1 MIKTKN
7 TINKSS
13 HLTSIKISPTVIS
26 FFVKELKEAGGFDEL
41 MIIKK
46 ALERIDDRYSII
58 TYPNAK
64 DYREKYLTG
73 KYKLLRPYYK
83 TKVPYSFWS
92 QLYIAFKMKMC
103 SPK

>member
-1 MIKTKN
+1 MIKIKN
-7 TINKSS
+7 TINKAS
-13 HLTSIKISPTVIS
+13 HLTSIRISPSTLS

-41 MIIKK
+41 MISKK
-46 ALERIDDRYSII
+46 ALERIDERSMII

-73 KYKLLRPYYK
+73 KYRSLRPYYK

-92 QLYIAFKMKMC
+92 QLYIVFKRNMC
-103 SPK
+103 SSQ

>member
-7 TINKSS
+7 TVNKSA
-13 HLTSIKISPTVIS
+13 HLTSISIVPSTLK
-26 FFVKELKEAGGFDEL
+26 FFAEELKEAGGFDEL
-41 MIIKK
+41 MITKK
-46 ALERIDDRYSII
+46 ALERIDERSAII

-73 KYKLLRPYYK
+73 KYRSLRPYYK

-92 QLYIAFKMKMC
+92 QLYIAFKNNMC
-103 SPK
+103 PSK

>member
-7 TINKSS
+7 TINKKS

-41 MIIKK
+41 MITKK
-46 ALERIDDRYSII
+46 ALERMDDRYSIN

-64 DYREKYLTG
+64 DYREKYLKG
-73 KYKLLRPYYK
+73 KYRSLRPYYK

-92 QLYIAFKMKMC
+92 QLYITFKMNAC
-103 SPK
+103 SSK

>member
-1 MIKTKN
+1 MIKIKN

-13 HLTSIKISPTVIS
+13 HLTSIRITPSALS

-41 MIIKK
+41 MILKK
-46 ALERIDDRYSII
+46 ALERIDERSII
-58 TYPNAK
+58 IKYPNAK

-73 KYKLLRPYYK
+73 KYRSLRPFYK

-92 QLYIAFKMKMC
+92 QLYIVFKREMC
-103 SPK
+103 PSK